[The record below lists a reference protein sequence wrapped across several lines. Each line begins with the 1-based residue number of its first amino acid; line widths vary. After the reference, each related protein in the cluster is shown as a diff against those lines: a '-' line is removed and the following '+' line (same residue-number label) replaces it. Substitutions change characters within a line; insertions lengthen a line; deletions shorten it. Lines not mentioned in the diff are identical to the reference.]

1 MRLST
6 KILRN
11 QIKLLKPIITG
22 CSIETARAAQDK
34 LGKLMMAVRRKDL
47 EHSHISFSSFEAA
60 FLRLREASAAGVIL
74 YLHGGGYVA
83 GDLDYAKGF
92 GSVLAEESGMRVFCP
107 AYRLAPEFPFPAALE
122 DAEEAYRF
130 LLQCGYDAA
139 SIALIG
145 ESAGGGLV
153 YALTLRLK
161 QHLLPL
167 PSCIVA
173 LSPWSDLTQQGN
185 SYEGN
190 AKKDP
195 SMTKDRLDFFARQYI
210 PGSENP
216 VNPYIS
222 PVYGDL
228 AGIPPSRIYVGG
240 SEVMLDDAAALYDR
254 LIDCGCSASLSI
266 RPGMWHAYV
275 LYGTEEGKED
285 LQELIGFI
293 KERTNECTGKQHNV
307 KMDAAGQC
315 R

>member
-34 LGKLMMAVRRKDL
+34 LGKLMTAVRGKAL
-47 EHSHISFSSFEAA
+47 EHSHVSFPSFEAA

-195 SMTKDRLDFFARQYI
+195 SMTKDRLVFFARQYI